1 MKSFLT
7 AGLLLPAAAL
17 AQTPTVGTLA
27 FLPDSV
33 SPGYTLYQPHNQP
46 DAFLINFCGEVVHR
60 WEAADSLRPGN
71 SAYLLPNGDLVRA
84 VRPAVTSGDAIWA
97 GGGGA
102 TIERI
107 TWDGDPVWSFTL
119 NTATER
125 LHHDFVPIPG
135 GNVLALV
142 WEKVDSVAAV
152 AAGRLPETVGASGL
166 WPEKIIELQPDGAG
180 GATVVWE
187 WRAWDHLVQTTSTDL
202 PHFGSPA
209 DFPERIDVNFG
220 TPETVPAD
228 WLHANSI
235 DYHPQLG
242 HILVSIPTF
251 DEVWIIDHAAPE
263 SGLVWRWGNPAAY
276 GAGTA
281 DDRQLHY
288 QHSAHWIDGLGLQ
301 PDAPDFGKIG
311 VFDNQNTSDLGP
323 YSTAHILAPVFAD
336 GLYQPG
342 TTGTFGPDAPDW
354 TWAPPN
360 PTAFYSSGL
369 SNFQRL
375 PNGNNLITLG
385 RTGMTYEFT
394 PAGSLAWHYRLPLN
408 NGVPVAQG
416 TQLTTNANLFFRAT
430 RYPAQFPAFAN
441 VDLSA
446 GEVIELDPTPLPACL
461 PCTLELVL
469 VSNETG
475 LAEVAATGGIGDV
488 ELVWLNA
495 DGIPVATGAV
505 LADLPAGLYTVT
517 AVDANGCAAALEVD
531 YFNTGIA
538 ALAGPSRPRWTL
550 YPNPATD
557 HLTLA
562 PSPTPT
568 PSPSSISSSTSTST
582 STSTSPPTPI
592 SISISSSTSTPTS
605 TSISISISSSTPIS
619 TSHLPSGWYFLTV
632 TDAYGRQTLPF
643 CIVR

>member
-1 MKSFLT
+1 MRNLLIL
-7 AGLLLPAAAL
+7 GLLIPAAAL
-17 AQTPTVGTLA
+17 GQTPTVGTLA
-27 FLPDSV
+27 FVPDSV

-46 DAFLINFCGEVVHR
+46 DAFLLNFCGEVVHR
-60 WEAADSLRPGN
+60 WEAADTLRPGN

-84 VRPAVTSGDAIWA
+84 LRPAVTAGDAIWA

-102 TIERI
+102 TIERV
-107 TWDGDPVWSFTL
+107 TWDGAPVWSFTL

-142 WEKVDSVAAV
+142 WEAVDSAAAV
-152 AAGRLPETVGASGL
+152 AAGRLPELVGAGGV
-166 WPEKIIELQPDGAG
+166 WPEKIIEIAPDGTG
-180 GATVVWE
+180 GAQVVWE
-187 WRAWDHLVQTTSTDL
+187 WRAWDHLVQTTSPDL
-202 PHFGSPA
+202 PNYGQPA
-209 DFPERIDVNFG
+209 DHPHRIDVNFG
-220 TPETVPAD
+220 TPEPVAAD

-263 SGLVWRWGNPAAY
+263 AGLVWRWGNPAAY
-276 GAGTA
+276 GAGTS

-301 PDAPDFGKIG
+301 PGSPDYGKIG

-342 TTGTFGPDAPDW
+342 TNGLFGPDAPDW
-354 TWAPPN
+354 TWMPNN
-360 PTAFYSSGL
+360 PTSFYSSGL

-375 PNGNNLITLG
+375 QNGNNLITMG

-394 PAGSLAWHYRLPLN
+394 AAGTLVWHHRLPLS
-408 NGVPVAQG
+408 NGAPVAQG
-416 TQLTTNANLFFRAT
+416 TVLTTNANLFFRAT
-430 RYPAQFPAFAN
+430 RYPALYPAFQG

-446 GEVIELDPTPLPACL
+446 GEFLELDPTPLPACL
-461 PCTLELVL
+461 PCALELAL
-469 VSNETG
+469 VANETG

-495 DGIPVATGAV
+495 DGIPVATGPV
-505 LADLPAGLYTVT
+505 LADLPAGLYTAT
-517 AVDANGCAAALEVD
+517 ATDANGCTAALEVD
-531 YFNTGIA
+531 FFNTGIA
-538 ALAGPSRPRWTL
+538 ALAGPDRPRWIL

-562 PSPTPT
+562 LAPSPSPSPSPT
-568 PSPSSISSSTSTST
+568 SI
-582 STSTSPPTPI
+582 SPPTSI
-592 SISISSSTSTPTS
+592 SISISTSTSISPSTSISTS
-605 TSISISISSSTPIS
+605 TSISISTSPSIS